1 MAKEKQ
7 TEKKKSRWVFRIIS
21 RTAVILAIIGCT
33 VSVVSIQ
40 SSIAEKKTELEQV
53 QKQID
58 NLTADNED
66 LERILESGD
75 IDGIWSAWH
84 GKNTTTHIRMN
95 SGFMTHPGTN
105 QIIFGQ
111 QYAMGTERDK
121 ELYAGRDR
129 KNL

>member
-53 QKQID
+53 QKQI
-58 NLTADNED
+58 
-66 LERILESGD
+66 
-75 IDGIWSAWH
+75 
-84 GKNTTTHIRMN
+84 
-95 SGFMTHPGTN
+95 
-105 QIIFGQ
+105 
-111 QYAMGTERDK
+111 
-121 ELYAGRDR
+121 GRAHV
-129 KNL
+129 

>member
-66 LERILESGD
+66 LERILES
-75 IDGIWSAWH
+75 AWH

>member
-40 SSIAEKKTELEQV
+40 SSIAEKKTELV
-53 QKQID
+53 TVLPGIRGKK
-58 NLTADNED
+58 D

-75 IDGIWSAWH
+75 IDGYMERLAREEY
-84 GKNTTTHIRMN
+84 N
-95 SGFMTHPGTN
+95 
-105 QIIFGQ
+105 
-111 QYAMGTERDK
+111 YAYPDEFRFYDTSR
-121 ELYAGRDR
+121 
-129 KNL
+129 N

>member
-40 SSIAEKKTELEQV
+40 SSIAENRCRNRSTTSPQTTR
-53 QKQID
+53 IW
-58 NLTADNED
+58 NGSWRAATLTV
-66 LERILESGD
+66 
-75 IDGIWSAWH
+75 IWSAWH

>member
-75 IDGIWSAWH
+75 IDGYMAREEY
-84 GKNTTTHIRMN
+84 N
-95 SGFMTHPGTN
+95 
-105 QIIFGQ
+105 
-111 QYAMGTERDK
+111 YAYPDEFRFYDTSR
-121 ELYAGRDR
+121 
-129 KNL
+129 N